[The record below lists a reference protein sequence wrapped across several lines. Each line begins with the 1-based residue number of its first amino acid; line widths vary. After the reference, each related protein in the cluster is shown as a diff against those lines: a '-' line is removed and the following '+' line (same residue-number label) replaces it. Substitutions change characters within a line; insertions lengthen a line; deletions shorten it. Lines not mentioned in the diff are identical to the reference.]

1 MKNALVCRSLIVKV
15 ASRCN
20 LNCSYCYVYN
30 QGDTTYQDHP
40 KVMQA
45 DTVREIIARV
55 RSHCDK
61 HGIRRFEFIF
71 HGGEPLLAGKTFLSN
86 FLVTAKTVLTGITLS
101 FSLQTNGVLLDPVW
115 CQWLKSLGIYVGI
128 SLDGPEAVND
138 RVRVDHQGNG
148 SYQRV
153 LQGIRNAQY
162 AGLSFGVLSVIDIR
176 SNPQEVYEH
185 LKSLALRRIN
195 FLLPYASHDHP
206 PPGIT
211 VGTQNTP
218 YADWLLTIFDQWFDE
233 EPPKPSVRLFEQTIQ
248 LVLGIGGGYEAL
260 GNRNLELLVIET
272 DGSIEA
278 AGSLKMCGNGF
289 TKAGMNVHKHELDE
303 GLRTD
308 LARQYHLSHRRL
320 SQQCSSCSLRSI
332 CGGGHMVHRYRR
344 GNGFDNPS
352 VLCQDIIK
360 FITHVQEKL
369 YDISPHAVT

>member
-1 MKNALVCRSLIVKV
+1 M
-15 ASRCN
+15 
-20 LNCSYCYVYN
+20 
-30 QGDTTYQDHP
+30 H
-40 KVMQA
+40 A
-45 DTVREIIARV
+45 DTAIAIIARV

-61 HGIRRFEFIF
+61 HHIRRFEFIF

-86 FLVTAKTVLTGITLS
+86 FLTTAKTVLTGIRLS
-101 FSLQTNGVLLDPVW
+101 FSLQTNGVLLDPSW
-115 CQWLKSLGIYVGI
+115 CQWLKDLSIYVGI

-138 RVRVDHQGNG
+138 KVRIDHQGHG

-153 LQGIRNAQY
+153 LQGIQNAQHI
-162 AGLSFGVLSVIDIR
+162 GLSFGVLSVINIHSDPR
-176 SNPQEVYEH
+176 EVYEH
-185 LKSLALRRIN
+185 LKSLALRQIN

-211 VGTQNTP
+211 EGTENTP

-233 EPPKPSVRLFEQTIQ
+233 KPPKPSVRLFEQTIQ

-260 GNRNLELLVIET
+260 GSRNLELLVIET

-289 TKAGMNVHKHELDE
+289 TKAGMNVHEHELDE

-308 LARQYHLSHRRL
+308 LAQQYHLSHRQLPQR
-320 SQQCSSCSLRSI
+320 CSSCSLRLI

-344 GNGFDNPS
+344 SNGFDNPS
-352 VLCQDIIK
+352 VLCQDMIK
-360 FITHVQEKL
+360 FITHVRGKL
-369 YDISPHAVT
+369 YDVLPSAVTQILSIKPIT